1 MVFKTRTRDHAK
13 RHFFE
18 GHVAKI
24 RIAEIWN
31 DDIVIKKG
39 PWLQIMKK
47 CGWIDR
53 LSSSLRKP
61 MKTCSYIYDT
71 QFGMFQK
78 NDTIVG
84 RTQTR

>member
-39 PWLQIMKK
+39 PWLQIMKNVA
-47 CGWIDR
+47 G
-53 LSSSLRKP
+53 STGSVP
-61 MKTCSYIYDT
+61 
-71 QFGMFQK
+71 
-78 NDTIVG
+78 V
-84 RTQTR
+84 